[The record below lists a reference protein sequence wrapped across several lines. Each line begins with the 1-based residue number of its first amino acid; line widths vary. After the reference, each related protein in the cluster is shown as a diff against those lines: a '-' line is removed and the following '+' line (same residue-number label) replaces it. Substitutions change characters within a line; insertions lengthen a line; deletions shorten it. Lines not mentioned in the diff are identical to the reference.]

1 MTQNEG
7 QNFGSSSRALG
18 AFDQR
23 GPYGILI
30 HLGVDFVKMNE
41 SQFRAEN
48 PAAKYPLPYRQQL
61 LKVFSWK
68 SEICW
73 AKLEF
78 KKKVVKLKWNP
89 HCSARMS
96 THFREIFAFRE
107 IWTVIFC

>member
-61 LKVFSWK
+61 LINRLTQPFDPFK
-68 SEICW
+68 S
-73 AKLEF
+73 KLQIPTD
-78 KKKVVKLKWNP
+78 WYDN
-89 HCSARMS
+89 
-96 THFREIFAFRE
+96 
-107 IWTVIFC
+107 

>member
-48 PAAKYPLPYRQQL
+48 PAAKYPLPYRQKL
-61 LKVFSWK
+61 LKVFLHLFLRTVNVV
-68 SEICW
+68 
-73 AKLEF
+73 LEGDNLLF
-78 KKKVVKLKWNP
+78 Q
-89 HCSARMS
+89 C
-96 THFREIFAFRE
+96 
-107 IWTVIFC
+107 

>member
-48 PAAKYPLPYRQQL
+48 PAAKYPLPYRQKL
-61 LKVFSWK
+61 LSTIKTSQFGQKRHIDSIRICCL
-68 SEICW
+68 EIY
-73 AKLEF
+73 
-78 KKKVVKLKWNP
+78 P
-89 HCSARMS
+89 P
-96 THFREIFAFRE
+96 
-107 IWTVIFC
+107 

>member
-30 HLGVDFVKMNE
+30 HLGMDFLKMDE

-48 PAAKYPLPYRQQL
+48 PAAKYLLPYSQKL
-61 LKVFSWK
+61 LRFRTSILKCNQTVNEAITHVDSCMRDIDLFLCFLNEVFFVS
-68 SEICW
+68 
-73 AKLEF
+73 
-78 KKKVVKLKWNP
+78 
-89 HCSARMS
+89 
-96 THFREIFAFRE
+96 
-107 IWTVIFC
+107 

>member
-61 LKVFSWK
+61 LMLLHYFLWRLMLNA
-68 SEICW
+68 IALLFW
-73 AKLEF
+73 A
-78 KKKVVKLKWNP
+78 VN
-89 HCSARMS
+89 A
-96 THFREIFAFRE
+96 
-107 IWTVIFC
+107 

>member
-48 PAAKYPLPYRQQL
+48 PAAKYPLPYSQQL
-61 LKVFSWK
+61 LNSSMASLIFSR
-68 SEICW
+68 
-73 AKLEF
+73 ALESNS
-78 KKKVVKLKWNP
+78 LDI
-89 HCSARMS
+89 
-96 THFREIFAFRE
+96 T
-107 IWTVIFC
+107 